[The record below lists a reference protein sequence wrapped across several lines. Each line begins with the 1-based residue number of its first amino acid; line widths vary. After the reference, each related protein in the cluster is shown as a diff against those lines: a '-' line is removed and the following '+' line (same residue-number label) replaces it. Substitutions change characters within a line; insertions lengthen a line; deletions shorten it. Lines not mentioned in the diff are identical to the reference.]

1 MMPYTATPTNN
12 YSSKFFSTGL
22 SFFFNILSHF
32 CLYLIPHISCHC
44 SLFLHPTVLLI
55 HIFALLFLNLLSE
68 IWCHQI
74 SLPSHLNMSLLSSLL
89 HMSKIF

>member
-1 MMPYTATPTNN
+1 
-12 YSSKFFSTGL
+12 
-22 SFFFNILSHF
+22 
-32 CLYLIPHISCHC
+32 
-44 SLFLHPTVLLI
+44 LHPTVLLI